1 MYFITDIFS
10 YFHPQTKFHI
20 IDKRSGAAIHAGLD
34 IIEDAI
40 IVLHHINAYEEN
52 GMIAS

>member
-1 MYFITDIFS
+1 MYFITEFF
-10 YFHPQTKFHI
+10 YLQTKFHI
-20 IDKRSGAAIHAGLD
+20 IDKRSGAAVHAGLD

-52 GMIAS
+52 GMITS